1 MMALI
6 DNSMIALVDNV
17 SIALVDNVM
26 MALLITL
33 YCDIPSDVYKYQ

>member
-6 DNSMIALVDNV
+6 DNSMIALVDDV
-17 SIALVDNVM
+17 TIALVDNVM

-33 YCDIPSDVYKYQ
+33 YCDIPSDVYKYR